1 MLSLLRLIFPP
12 MVPRTKS
19 LHANLFPTPQCA
31 PRHTSLVTEITSKG
45 AAKGLHFAS
54 RANLEGTMFAISY
67 EDILSERA
75 GSSHVVVSAWF
86 VLLAIAVFLVASA

>member
-1 MLSLLRLIFPP
+1 
-12 MVPRTKS
+12 
-19 LHANLFPTPQCA
+19 
-31 PRHTSLVTEITSKG
+31 
-45 AAKGLHFAS
+45 
-54 RANLEGTMFAISY
+54 MFAISY